1 MLTKIPCPL
10 AAVAATSVSVQVL
23 SSFPTTID
31 EDVAM
36 LEQLGEAGR
45 LDMRL
50 SIEFRLGKKRALRK
64 TIEGHKRALAVL
76 IEAEP

>member
-1 MLTKIPCPL
+1 
-10 AAVAATSVSVQVL
+10 
-23 SSFPTTID
+23 
-31 EDVAM
+31 M